1 MKQEKENKAVYLP
14 AELYKRIKERAE
26 TTSFGSVE
34 EYVSFVLTEVL
45 KESDEGE
52 KPAIDVEQEEE
63 VKKRLR
69 ALGYLD

>member
-1 MKQEKENKAVYLP
+1 MIPEKEGKAVYLP
-14 AELYKRIKERAE
+14 AELYSRIKERAE

-45 KESDEGE
+45 KESDTGE
-52 KPAIDVEQEEE
+52 KLDIDSEQEEE

-69 ALGYLD
+69 ELGYLD